1 VTTTL
6 DAVNERKARIVD
18 PALASAIR
26 SEYAPL
32 RATVL
37 SAVGLPVKLE
47 KMPPPAVETTPCS
60 MPVSQTAEEREQI
73 PATCVV
79 ALWTLE

>member
-1 VTTTL
+1 MRGELRRTAKRVTTTL
-6 DAVNERKARIVD
+6 DAVNERNARIAEF
-18 PALASAIR
+18 ALASAIR
-26 SEYAPL
+26 TEYAPL

-60 MPVSQTAEEREQI
+60 MPATA
-73 PATCVV
+73 ACVR
-79 ALWTLE
+79 